1 MQIRFRPQ
9 ARQEVLDAA
18 DWYRQR
24 LPGLDREFLLAVDAA
39 VMAAA
44 SRPLAFPAVED
55 TLRRVLVK
63 RFPYTV
69 IFDVLADELVV
80 LAVFH
85 RRRQPVS
92 WRLRK

>member
-9 ARQEVLDAA
+9 AQQEVLDAT

-39 VMAAA
+39 VQAAVQ
-44 SRPLAFPAVED
+44 RPLSFPVVD
-55 TLRRVLVK
+55 GTLRRVLVK
-63 RFPYTV
+63 RFPYTLV
-69 IFDVLADELVV
+69 FDVLSDELVI

-85 RRRQPVS
+85 RRRQPVP
-92 WRLRK
+92 WRMRK

>member
-9 ARQEVLDAA
+9 AQQEVLDAT

-39 VMAAA
+39 VQAAVQ
-44 SRPLAFPAVED
+44 RPPSFPVVD
-55 TLRRVLVK
+55 GTLRRVLVK
-63 RFPYTV
+63 RFPYTLV
-69 IFDVLADELVV
+69 FDVLSDELVI

-85 RRRQPVS
+85 RRRQPVP
-92 WRLRK
+92 WRMRK